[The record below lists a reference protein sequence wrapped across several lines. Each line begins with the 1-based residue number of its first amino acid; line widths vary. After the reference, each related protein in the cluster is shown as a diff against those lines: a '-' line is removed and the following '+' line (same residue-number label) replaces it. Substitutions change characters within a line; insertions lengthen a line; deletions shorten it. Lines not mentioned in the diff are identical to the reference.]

1 MFRNKRFNI
10 PSPAEVLNTPSPRS
24 TIQEPKLRPCY
35 VQSRKALFHLWV
47 HSARPVKPRGME
59 EDETAERYQLSATH
73 GLVEFEDGTLARVWP
88 QDIQFVDIRPEFEE
102 TAWPSLP
109 FTFGEETENQE
120 AGHGDN

>member
-1 MFRNKRFNI
+1 MFGSKKTTDAFATLHN
-10 PSPAEVLNTPSPRS
+10 PAGTGPTVPPEFKPAFKPS
-24 TIQEPKLRPCY
+24 TIQEPRLRPCY

-88 QDIQFVDIRPEFEE
+88 QDIQFVDIRPEFQENV
-102 TAWPSLP
+102 WPRRCPYL
-109 FTFGEETENQE
+109 
-120 AGHGDN
+120 